1 MANLTVWIAVQHGDA
16 DCYNVIGRTR
26 KSAQE
31 QLDARPDGKSF
42 DAPRKVVIQYADAF
56 DLFSWVTSEGGGR
69 HVSL

>member
-31 QLDARPDGKSF
+31 QLDARPDGKSC